1 MNKSII
7 VTLIAAVALVSGL
20 ALTSHPSGLAHY
32 RSGSQAVTL
41 LILTTNVVFSTPMTG
56 TNYALSLSPSS
67 AASVSYTLKSAAGFT
82 MVSSVGLNGYVDWL
96 AIESQ

>member
-1 MNKSII
+1 MKKLLAFLASII
-7 VTLIAAVALVSGL
+7 LLLLTVAL
-20 ALTSHPSGLAHY
+20 THHPSGLGHY
-32 RSGSQAVTL
+32 RSGSQSVTL